1 MEKQKLQ
8 EAQEEL
14 RRILKD
20 QPRHADAGRMMAVV
34 QDLLDDRKLDQEL
47 VPELAV
53 SLDELMTTDLGPNEA
68 FLASRVNGLWSIRDI
83 LTIAPFEQDECLA
96 IFSRLIKRGI
106 LKTSKLTQGRGSAGH
121 PCADLLRI
129 RRRHA
134 YRPRPAADRPAPRC
148 GEASP
153 RPPSSRPRSS
163 GSRKS
168 GTTSSSGWRPPRIS
182 SRSWP
187 PPRRP
192 GTWPGTEAEAARKEA
207 DQVRA
212 TLQENGRGGD
222 AILQDLQA
230 ARQEAEE
237 AKAAAAKAKAE
248 SEELRGKLSAVPA
261 EGDLVVLS
269 QEVQPA
275 RPINLN
281 RVVPRLKSS
290 GLFAGR
296 PKGVVV
302 VNVLINE
309 KGEVVA
315 SRLIQGLPG
324 DGPEVNEAGEA
335 CVEAA
340 KKLVFDPAA
349 SKDGKTRFKVWQGV
363 GFYLD

>member
-1 MEKQKLQ
+1 MRIVIALLLIALPLAAAKKPTPAQLQAQVKRLTEERDDLKQRLAATEDIQ
-8 EAQEEL
+8 
-14 RRILKD
+14 
-20 QPRHADAGRMMAVV
+20 
-34 QDLLDDRKLDQEL
+34 QEL
-47 VPELAV
+47 AAAQKARDLA
-53 SLDELMTTDLGPNEA
+53 
-68 FLASRVNGLWSIRDI
+68 R
-83 LTIAPFEQDECLA
+83 
-96 IFSRLIKRGI
+96 
-106 LKTSKLTQGRGSAGH
+106 
-121 PCADLLRI
+121 
-129 RRRHA
+129 
-134 YRPRPAADRPAPRC
+134 
-148 GEASP
+148 
-153 RPPSSRPRSS
+153 
-163 GSRKS
+163 
-168 GTTSSSGWRPPRIS
+168 
-182 SRSWP
+182 
-187 PPRRP
+187 
-192 GTWPGTEAEAARKEA
+192 TEAEAARKEA

-237 AKAAAAKAKAE
+237 AKAAAAKAKTE